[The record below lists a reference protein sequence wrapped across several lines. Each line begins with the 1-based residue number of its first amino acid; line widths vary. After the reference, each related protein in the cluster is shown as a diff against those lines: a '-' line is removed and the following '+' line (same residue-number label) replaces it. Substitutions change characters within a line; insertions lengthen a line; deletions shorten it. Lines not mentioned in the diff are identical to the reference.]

1 MNVKKGMERRGSAGR
16 TVSVD
21 MLEFARVCDG
31 AIAETCIKGLDRGMT
46 AVQMCEFELRLWAA
60 ANIIGNRLF
69 RLGDHKVDFSDG
81 RMDKVRG
88 ELEAGIWLPREGEVM
103 NEDQG

>member
-1 MNVKKGMERRGSAGR
+1 MKAKTKAKKN

-21 MLEFARVCDG
+21 MVEFARVCDG
-31 AIAETCIKGLDRGMT
+31 AIAETCIKGLEKGMT
-46 AVQMCEFELRLWAA
+46 PIRMCDFEMRLWAA

-69 RLGDHKVDFSDG
+69 RLGERKVDFSNG

-88 ELEAGIWLPREGEVM
+88 ELEAGIWLPAEREGEH
-103 NEDQG
+103 EDQGQD